1 VLPPLPG
8 LLLAHVEKGQRTP
21 VAAAAHRLTSR

>member
-8 LLLAHVEKGQRTP
+8 LLLAHVEKGQRTS
-21 VAAAAHRLTSR
+21 VAAGAHPLPSR